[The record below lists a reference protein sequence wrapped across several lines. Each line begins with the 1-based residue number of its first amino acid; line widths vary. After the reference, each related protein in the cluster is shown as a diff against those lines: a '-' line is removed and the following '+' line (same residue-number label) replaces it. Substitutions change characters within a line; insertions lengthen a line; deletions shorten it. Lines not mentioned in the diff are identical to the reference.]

1 MGKNKKS
8 SKQNKLTRIIT
19 ELPSGS
25 AEYQRFV
32 EDIKSQ
38 IHATSIKTALSVNRE
53 LILLYLE
60 MGRKIMERQKEH
72 NWGQSIVEKLSKDLR
87 LEFPD
92 IKGFSPRNL
101 WDMRRLY
108 RNFPLRKAVKN
119 G

>member
-53 LILLYLE
+53 LILLYSPYVRE
-60 MGRKIMERQKEH
+60 D
-72 NWGQSIVEKLSKDLR
+72 VAKDR
-87 LEFPD
+87 VV
-92 IKGFSPRNL
+92 IWQINSNKRSPQGD
-101 WDMRRLY
+101 WS
-108 RNFPLRKAVKN
+108 
-119 G
+119 